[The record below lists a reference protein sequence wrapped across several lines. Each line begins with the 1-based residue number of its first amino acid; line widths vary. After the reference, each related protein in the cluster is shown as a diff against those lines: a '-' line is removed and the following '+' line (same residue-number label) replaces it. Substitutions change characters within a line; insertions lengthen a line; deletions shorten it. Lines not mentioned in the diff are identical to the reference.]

1 MEQSGSSGKVYLLA
15 VKEESRP
22 GRSSKLKKRQSVM
35 VDVKE
40 ARSLS

>member
-1 MEQSGSSGKVYLLA
+1 VVEQSGSSGKVYLLA
-15 VKEESRP
+15 VKESRP
-22 GRSSKLKKRQSVM
+22 GRSSKLKKRQSFM